1 MKCLFVAPG
10 MLFGG
15 AERVMSILANEW
27 GKNNVETMILVTET
41 EAISKYHLSNKITMN
56 SCFEEKKRAKIPHL
70 VIIKRVREICK
81 KWQPDVVISFYND
94 LCALTAVAITGLNIP
109 LIYSERN
116 DPNRTNQRQVDR
128 LYRKIVEH
136 MASKIVFQTTGAQRC
151 YSKRVQEKSTVILNP
166 VNTNGFP
173 IHDFLHEKLEIVSVG
188 RLEAQK
194 NQKLLI
200 GAFDLIA
207 SDFPEYQL
215 TIYGEGSLRK
225 ELEEYIK
232 AKGLQE
238 RVFLPGNKN
247 NIQEHIKDASLFV
260 LSSDYEGIPNALI
273 EAMAI
278 GLPCVS
284 TDCSPGGARELIED
298 GVNGLITPCGDA
310 NKLSDAMR
318 MLLSNKA
325 YAKACG
331 IEALKIRE
339 KTDVRKISEDWLG
352 YMLEVKECH

>member
-1 MKCLFVAPG
+1 MRCLFVAPG

-27 GKNNVETMILVTET
+27 GKSNVETTILVTET
-41 EAISKYHLSNKITMN
+41 EAISKYPLSDKVTIIG
-56 SCFEEKKRAKIPHL
+56 CHEEKERARIPQFT
-70 VIIKRVREICK
+70 VIKKVRDICK
-81 KWQPDVVISFYND
+81 EWKPDVVISFYND
-94 LCALTAVAITGLNIP
+94 LCALTALAITGLHIP
-109 LIYSERN
+109 LLYSERN
-116 DPNRTNQRQVDR
+116 DPSRTNQRWIDR
-128 LYRKIVEH
+128 LYRKIVVI
-136 MASKIVFQTTGAQRC
+136 MADKIVFQTAGAQRC
-151 YSKRVQEKSTVILNP
+151 YPKSVQEKSTVILNP

-173 IHDFLHEKLEIVSVG
+173 SHDFSCEKSEIVSVG

-200 GAFDLIA
+200 DAFELIA

-278 GLPCVS
+278 GIPCVS
-284 TDCSPGGARELIED
+284 TDCSPGGARELIKEE
-298 GVNGLITPCGDA
+298 VNGLITPCGDA
-310 NKLSDAMR
+310 KKLSSAMR
-318 MLLSNKA
+318 MMLSNKV
-325 YAKACG
+325 YATSCG
-331 IEALKIRE
+331 TEALKIRK
-339 KTDVRKISEDWLG
+339 KTDVKKISEDWLN
-352 YMLEVKECH
+352 YIC

>member
-27 GKNNVETMILVTET
+27 GKSNVETTILVTET
-41 EAISKYHLSNKITMN
+41 EAISKYSLSDKVTIIG
-56 SCFEEKKRAKIPHL
+56 CHEEKERARIPQFT
-70 VIIKRVREICK
+70 VIKKVRDICK
-81 KWQPDVVISFYND
+81 EWKPDVVISFYND
-94 LCALTAVAITGLNIP
+94 LCALTALGIIGLHIP

-116 DPNRTNQRQVDR
+116 DPKRTNQRLLDR
-128 LYRKIVEH
+128 LYRMIVEC
-136 MASKIVFQTTGAQRC
+136 MADKIVFQTAGAQRC

-166 VNTNGFP
+166 VNTNAFP
-173 IHDFLHEKLEIVSVG
+173 SHDFSCEKSEIVSVG

-200 GAFDLIA
+200 DAFELIA

-215 TIYGEGSLRK
+215 TIYGEGRLRK

-232 AKGLQE
+232 AKVLQE

-284 TDCSPGGARELIED
+284 TDCSPGGARELIKEE
-298 GVNGLITPCGDA
+298 VNGLITPCGDA
-310 NKLSDAMR
+310 RKLSSAMR
-318 MLLSNKA
+318 MMLNNKV
-325 YAKACG
+325 YAKGCG
-331 IEALKIRE
+331 IEALKIRK
-339 KTDVRKISEDWLG
+339 KTDVKKISEDWLN
-352 YMLEVKECH
+352 YIC

>member
-27 GKNNVETMILVTET
+27 GKSNVETTILVTET
-41 EAISKYHLSNKITMN
+41 EAISKYSLSDKVTIIG
-56 SCFEEKKRAKIPHL
+56 CHEEKERARIPQFT
-70 VIIKRVREICK
+70 VIKKVRDICK
-81 KWQPDVVISFYND
+81 EWKPDVVISFYND
-94 LCALTAVAITGLNIP
+94 LCALTALGIIGLHIP

-116 DPNRTNQRQVDR
+116 DPKRTNQRLLDR
-128 LYRKIVEH
+128 LYRKIVEC
-136 MASKIVFQTTGAQRC
+136 MADKIVFQTAGAQRC

-166 VNTNGFP
+166 VNTNGFSR
-173 IHDFLHEKLEIVSVG
+173 HDFSCEKSEIVSVG

-200 GAFDLIA
+200 DAFELIA

-225 ELEEYIK
+225 ELEDYIK

-284 TDCSPGGARELIED
+284 TDCSPGGARELIKE

-310 NKLSDAMR
+310 RKLSDAMR

-325 YAKACG
+325 YAKVCG
-331 IEALKIRE
+331 IKALKIRK
-339 KTDVRKISEDWLG
+339 KTDVKQISTDWLR
-352 YMLEVKECH
+352 YIC

>member
-1 MKCLFVAPG
+1 MRCLFVAPG

-27 GKNNVETMILVTET
+27 GKNNVETTILVTET
-41 EAISKYHLSNKITMN
+41 KAISKYPLSDKVTIIGCHN
-56 SCFEEKKRAKIPHL
+56 EKERARIPQFT
-70 VIIKRVREICK
+70 VIKKVRDVCK
-81 KWQPDVVISFYND
+81 EWKPDVVISFYND
-94 LCALTAVAITGLNIP
+94 LCALTALAITGLHIP

-116 DPNRTNQRQVDR
+116 DPNRTNQRQVDL
-128 LYRKIVEH
+128 LYRKIVES
-136 MASKIVFQTTGAQRC
+136 MADKIVFQTAGAQRC
-151 YSKRVQEKSTVILNP
+151 YSKRVQEKSKVILNP
-166 VNTNGFP
+166 LNTYGFP
-173 IHDFLHEKLEIVSVG
+173 SHDFSCEKSEIVSVG

-200 GAFDLIA
+200 DAFELIA

-225 ELEEYIK
+225 ELEDYVK

-238 RVFLPGNKN
+238 RVFLLGNQT

-260 LSSDYEGIPNALI
+260 LSSDYEGIPNVLI

-352 YMLEVKECH
+352 YIC